1 LKQESLSDIF
11 SEKLKGDQPRLTI
24 PIMDNINFES
34 SSGHQYATISFNEEA
49 KCPQD
54 IWRGSFGTQGNFQKV
69 LIKLIDV
76 MEDTKSS
83 KLLTDVSQ
91 MVGSFDSSREWIV
104 QENIPKL
111 IRNGLRHHAVVI
123 PKNIFSKLSVKDYS
137 QQVAGLEI
145 MQFGDRE
152 EAIKWLKSR
161 VMTTAAI
168 I

>member
-1 LKQESLSDIF
+1 
-11 SEKLKGDQPRLTI
+11 
-24 PIMDNINFES
+24 MDTINFES
-34 SSGHQYATISFNEEA
+34 SSGHQYATISFNEDV

-54 IWRGSFGTQGNFQKV
+54 IWTGSFGTQENFQKV
-69 LIKLIDV
+69 LIKLVDV

-111 IRNGLRHHAVVI
+111 IRKGLRYHAVVI
-123 PKNIFSKLSVKDYS
+123 PKNIFSKLSIKDYS

-145 MQFGDRE
+145 MQFGDKE
-152 EAIKWLKSR
+152 EAIKWLKSK
-161 VMTTAAI
+161 VTATPAI
-168 I
+168 M